1 MPSTQTRVNIYKEGN
16 LRHHSVKPFPRNKII
31 IHENVWNFKKKDLHF
46 TRPTFFGYLFPFD
59 EKKSFLCW
67 FSGYS
72 LRMKFSVKNLLG
84 AFLIFSSYCLIPIN
98 KYLILKI
105 QTLDIKKQ
113 LLVSIKIL
121 ISKNLFRDIRFF
133 LWYHKIEF

>member
-1 MPSTQTRVNIYKEGN
+1 MPNTQRRVNIYKEGN
-16 LRHHSVKPFPRNKII
+16 LLHHSVKPFPRNKII
-31 IHENVWNFKKKDLHF
+31 IHENVWKLKKKICTSQDLHF
-46 TRPTFFGYLFPFD
+46 WGIYFHLT
-59 EKKSFLCW
+59 EKIPFLCW
-67 FSGYS
+67 FSEYS

-84 AFLIFSSYCLIPIN
+84 AVLIFSSYFLISIN

-113 LLVSIKIL
+113 FLVSIKIL

-133 LWYHKIEF
+133 FDIIK

>member
-1 MPSTQTRVNIYKEGN
+1 MPNTQRRVNIYKEGN
-16 LRHHSVKPFPRNKII
+16 LLQHSVKPFPRNKI
-31 IHENVWNFKKKDLHF
+31 HENVWKFKKKKDLHF
-46 TRPTFFGYLFPFD
+46 TRPTFLGYLFPFD

-67 FSGYS
+67 FSEYS
-72 LRMKFSVKNLLG
+72 LRMKFSVKNLSG
-84 AFLIFSSYCLIPIN
+84 AVLIFSSYFLISIN

-113 LLVSIKIL
+113 FLVSIKIL
-121 ISKNLFRDIRFF
+121 IAKNLFRDIRFF